1 MGNKRKIKFRAWDN
15 NSKKMLDN
23 VTIGTIEVFDNDKN
37 IVVKSSYCNFMQYVG
52 LEDKNGREIYEGDI
66 VDFNIWG
73 DKHFKG
79 VVVNEYGGIFVKYKD
94 CEDEEKGYLADIV
107 ASDDEF
113 EVLGNIYENPNL
125 LV

>member
-1 MGNKRKIKFRAWDN
+1 MPYVITVSCGRGYECDHRTVLVRCGANK
-15 NSKKMLDN
+15 
-23 VTIGTIEVFDNDKN
+23 
-37 IVVKSSYCNFMQYVG
+37 VVA
-52 LEDKNGREIYEGDI
+52 R
-66 VDFNIWG
+66 
-73 DKHFKG
+73 